1 MHSFEITKS
10 MLTCYSEIETF
21 TRNACKEIF
30 KFGEAYNQ
38 ANTKSRTVKR
48 RFERFVIATR
58 AELKKNIR
66 TQLAEMKKEAERVA
80 KWTDFSSEHF
90 KTKYAANHPIAMA
103 DKQFSHVWAERHV
116 SETAKTA
123 IDDQFKLM
131 ANYEHLCTA
140 MLHIEKHV
148 QTTLEKMV

>member
-1 MHSFEITKS
+1 MLLFEITKS

-80 KWTDFSSEHF
+80 KWTDFSSENF
-90 KTKYAANHPIAMA
+90 KTKYAENHPIASA
-103 DKQFSHVWAERHV
+103 DKQFADVWAERHV

-123 IDDQFKLM
+123 INDQSKLM
-131 ANYEHLCTA
+131 ANYDHLCAA
-140 MLHIEKHV
+140 MMHIEKHA
-148 QTTLEKMV
+148 QKALEAMV

>member
-1 MHSFEITKS
+1 

-30 KFGEAYNQ
+30 KFGEAYSQ

-66 TQLAEMKKEAERVA
+66 TQLTEMKKEAERVA

-90 KTKYAANHPIAMA
+90 KTKYATNHPIASA
-103 DKQFSHVWAERHV
+103 DKQFADVWAERHV

-140 MLHIEKHV
+140 MLHIEKNA
-148 QTTLEKMV
+148 QKALEAMV

>member
-1 MHSFEITKS
+1 MLTFEITKS

-30 KFGEAYNQ
+30 KFGGAYNQ

-48 RFERFVIATR
+48 RFERFVTATR

-90 KTKYAANHPIAMA
+90 KTKYATNHPIATA

-140 MLHIEKHV
+140 MLHIEKHA